1 MDKTIFTGCFQI
13 ERQVIHTNLV
23 YGYLKINEQF
33 QSQVDYEKY
42 DTVFLTIKV
51 KDLNQEINEDS
62 ATGKWFKDLFSDK
75 VFEER
80 LWKWKN
86 KLLIILIQN

>member
-33 QSQVDYEKY
+33 QSHVDYEKY

-62 ATGKWFKDLFSDK
+62 ATGK
-75 VFEER
+75 
-80 LWKWKN
+80 
-86 KLLIILIQN
+86 